1 MRSKKFFLLAI
12 TIALLLLGLYYAMLK
27 LPKTQQQ
34 DDLIELNK
42 QSLLSFQLVASNG
55 AIFDAAKLKGKPTLV
70 YFGFTFCPDICP
82 ASLNKL
88 VAAIDVLKKYN
99 FDFNAVFISIDPER
113 DTPESLNKYMKFFS
127 PDIIALTGT
136 NEQIAAVA
144 KLFNVYYAKDE
155 QSDPEN
161 YMLNHSSFIYLLDR
175 DGKLINTFSFAQKS
189 DDIIEF
195 FRIKLR

>member
-1 MRSKKFFLLAI
+1 MRSKNFFLIGIA
-12 TIALLLLGLYYAMLK
+12 IALLLLGLYYAVFK

-34 DDLIELNK
+34 NDLVELNK
-42 QSLLSFQLVASNG
+42 PSLLSFQLVDIDG
-55 AIFDAAKLKGKPTLV
+55 KIFDSAKLKDKPTLV

-113 DTPESLNKYMKFFS
+113 DTPEGLNKYMKFFS

-136 NEQIAAVA
+136 TQQIATVA